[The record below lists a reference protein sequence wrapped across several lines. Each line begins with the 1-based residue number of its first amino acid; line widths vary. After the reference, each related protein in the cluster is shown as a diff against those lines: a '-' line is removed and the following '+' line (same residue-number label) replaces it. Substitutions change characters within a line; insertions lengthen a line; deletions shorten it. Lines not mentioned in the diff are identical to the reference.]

1 MEDALRESKPYT
13 DRLFSRARRVWS
25 WILSWVLC
33 GPRRRTRM
41 EVTIVVVVSSGG
53 FDSGDVVRVGGGGSH
68 QLWWMVMVSSTGM
81 AARELGQ

>member
-41 EVTIVVVVSSGG
+41 EVTIVVVVSS
-53 FDSGDVVRVGGGGSH
+53 VVSTV
-68 QLWWMVMVSSTGM
+68 VMVCICFDNGGDG
-81 AARELGQ
+81 RQL